1 MSTPIQE
8 SISELVRS
16 HKVVLFMKGNKHF
29 PQCGFSATVVS
40 LLGEL
45 GVKYETKNVLTD
57 PELREGI
64 KLYSDW
70 PTIPQLY
77 VDGEFVGGCD
87 IIRDMHSSGELA
99 KLVGAEHTA
108 PKPPTITITDR
119 AARAFADAER
129 DEGDALKLEISPDF
143 AVDLFFAAPEKGDF
157 EVKSNGITLAVGRS
171 TATRAEGITID
182 FVDGPDGG
190 GFKIDNPQEP
200 PRVQQLDVAALKAMR
215 DQGET
220 FHLLD
225 VRPEVERALASLDF
239 AVPLDDD
246 AVRALTAKAEK
257 TTIVVMCHHG
267 VRSQSAAEK
276 LVAEGFRSV
285 YNLRGGIDA
294 WSRVVDSKVP
304 RY

>member
-1 MSTPIQE
+1 MSNTQE
-8 SISELVRS
+8 AISELVRN

-45 GVKYETKNVLTD
+45 GVSYEAKNVLTD

-64 KLYSDW
+64 KVYSEW

-87 IIRDMHSSGELA
+87 IVRDMHASGELA
-99 KLVGAEHTA
+99 KLLGVEHA
-108 PKPPTITITDR
+108 VPKAPTITITDA
-119 AARAFADAER
+119 AARAFSEAEC
-129 DEGDALKLEISPDF
+129 DEGDVLKLEIAPNF
-143 AVDLFFAAPEKGDF
+143 AVDLFFAPAEKGDY
-157 EVKSNGITLAVGRS
+157 EVKANGITLAVDRQ
-171 TATRAEGITID
+171 TAPRAEGVTID
-182 FVDGPDGG
+182 YVDGPDGA

-200 PRVQQLDVAALKAMR
+200 PRVKQLDVAELSKMR
-215 DQGET
+215 QRGDA

-225 VRPEVERALASLDF
+225 VRPEAERARASIDF
-239 AVPLDDD
+239 AVPLDED
-246 AVRALTAKAEK
+246 AAGALGELDET

-267 VRSQSAAEK
+267 VRSQTAAEQ
-276 LVAEGFRSV
+276 LLAEGFKNV
-285 YNLRGGIDA
+285 FNLRGGIDA
-294 WSRVVDSKVP
+294 WSKVVDTKVP